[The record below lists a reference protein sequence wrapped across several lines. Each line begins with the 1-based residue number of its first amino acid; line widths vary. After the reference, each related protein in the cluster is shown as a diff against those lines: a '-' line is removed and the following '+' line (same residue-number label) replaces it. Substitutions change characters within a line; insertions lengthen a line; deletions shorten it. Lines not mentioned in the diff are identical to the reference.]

1 MLRFKE
7 YIALLI
13 EQAENDP
20 TRLKKDQI
28 KVSIRLVMTKD
39 AHVPDTLTK
48 IRALSGVT
56 VVGQKEPVNR
66 NEKGST
72 VLEIYVKFLPTAS
85 DTYGNLT
92 SVSKLIK
99 AIPGVKIV
107 RVLTVGGRPVLYKN
121 KPIVI

>member
-1 MLRFKE
+1 MLQVKE

-56 VVGQKEPVNR
+56 VVGQKEPVFR
-66 NEKGST
+66 NICKVS
-72 VLEIYVKFLPTAS
+72 S
-85 DTYGNLT
+85 DCIRHLWKPQICFKVNK
-92 SVSKLIK
+92 SNSRSK
-99 AIPGVKIV
+99 
-107 RVLTVGGRPVLYKN
+107 N
-121 KPIVI
+121 S

>member
-1 MLRFKE
+1 MLQVKE

-85 DTYGNLT
+85 DTYGNLR